1 MILTYSKRAVD
12 GENTAIRISMNG
24 LLRASRKRMLVDKT
38 EGNRYSAMCII
49 VHSECVAFA
58 TNLGGTADYF
68 QSVPYFVGWIFLF
81 LRRNNYDSQQC

>member
-1 MILTYSKRAVD
+1 MILTCSKRAVD

-24 LLRASRKRMLVDKT
+24 LLRAIRYVGAT

-68 QSVPYFVGWIFLF
+68 QSVPYFVGWIFYF
-81 LRRNNYDSQQC
+81 LRRNDYDSQQCGF